1 MSSEEFIRY
10 VCTLILVVG
19 VSILAVTLGS
29 QFGLWAAG
37 AVLIV
42 TGAGIGIPLWR
53 KHFEILYIDRIKAE
67 MRPTAPPKA
76 TEEFP
81 V

>member
-37 AVLIV
+37 TVLLV
-42 TGAGIGIPLWR
+42 TGAAIAVPLWN
-53 KHFEILYIDRIKAE
+53 KHFEALAVARLRGDLQPEPARKAKE
-67 MRPTAPPKA
+67 DQQ
-76 TEEFP
+76 F
-81 V
+81 